1 MLFNKGSNLT
11 FKKDFIPWWVYSWR
25 LQNEKDNNKSV
36 RSGLIST
43 KILGHTRWYQ
53 YEYRN
58 FSCAFFSTPNDFQ
71 FPFSVLQKR
80 KADKE
85 TEFAKRSLGLF

>member
-1 MLFNKGSNLT
+1 MVGLLMK
-11 FKKDFIPWWVYSWR
+11 IA
-25 LQNEKDNNKSV
+25 NEKDNNKSV

-43 KILGHTRWYQ
+43 PVRFLDTQGDTSMSTAILAVH
-53 YEYRN
+53 
-58 FSCAFFSTPNDFQ
+58 FFSTPNDFQ